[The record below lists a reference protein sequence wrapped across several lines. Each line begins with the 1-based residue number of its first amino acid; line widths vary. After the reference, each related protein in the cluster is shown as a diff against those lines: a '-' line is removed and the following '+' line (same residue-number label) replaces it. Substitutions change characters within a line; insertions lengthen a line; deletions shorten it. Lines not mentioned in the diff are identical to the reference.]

1 MKNRRLI
8 RGIAFAALV
17 LVLAAAY
24 FSTIGHCF
32 LPHRNPETFVGE
44 QLEMRIFS
52 GFVVPDQSR
61 TWSGLFARIKWR
73 LLRPGQV
80 RLLAAAEKID
90 KENPGADPILKR
102 ALEELGYA
110 FPSGCYARSGPDPM

>member
-61 TWSGLFARIKWR
+61 TWSGLFA
-73 LLRPGQV
+73 
-80 RLLAAAEKID
+80 AAEKID

-102 ALEELGYA
+102 AWEELGYA
-110 FPSGCYARSGPDPM
+110 FPSGCYARSGPDPMVITHYPS